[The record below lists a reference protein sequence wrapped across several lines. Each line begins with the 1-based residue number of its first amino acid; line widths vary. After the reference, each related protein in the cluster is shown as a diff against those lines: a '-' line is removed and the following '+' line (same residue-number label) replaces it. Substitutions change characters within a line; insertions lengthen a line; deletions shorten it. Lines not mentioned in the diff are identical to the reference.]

1 LTIKAVIPG
10 ALGSPGATVFAA
22 PYAPHGPIIAGTS
35 LSEVTPGI
43 GQHLFLMQQF
53 NLGFLPGIR
62 IRAAVVGQ
70 PNVGLEG
77 NVVSYSAAT
86 SELVVLA
93 DLANGVGS
101 YDDWTITVAGVPG
114 VQGPQGPPGPQ
125 GPAGTPGGPPGPIGG
140 EGPMGPPGENALWMG
155 EFGNETDPSML
166 PPDGFIRV
174 NFDGPGRPPLDTQL
188 RPGMGL
194 MYNRDGHFW
203 TFTGELVTP
212 AGWMDGGRI
221 QGEKGDTGDPG
232 GPQGEPGEQGP
243 QGEQGEQGIQG
254 IPGPAGPRGPEGP
267 QGIPGFDDAPID
279 ISAYGRMAEAWV
291 PVLRTIGGTLT
302 GTLNGTA
309 GNFSGAINAGQL
321 NVTNGNLVVA
331 APGVNPNIWL
341 NDGTTHRSV
350 FYFEVSL
357 GQTTLLDQ
365 FSGCNIAMGPGP
377 TMSLNA
383 SVVSVNG
390 SMGSGPL
397 SVTGTVNVTGDLGVA
412 GGHVLTASA
421 GYLYSVSGFM
431 APLVRASSANG
442 FQNHAAVP
450 IVGDIA
456 QMAIVGY
463 PGAPLGLAFSCTNAG
478 NTVAYWIWVSAGSDA
493 RIKRNIAPT
502 RVDALTAICAIPVR
516 EFDVDKTAS
525 DALRGGA
532 AAPRISDYHVP
543 IGLVAQEVAGIIPS
557 MDMVVPQPEGR
568 DPSIPADLHT
578 IALPNAIPHLIRAI
592 QQLEARTRALETEV
606 AALKAA

>member
-22 PYAPHGPIIAGTS
+22 PYAPYGPIIAGTS
-35 LSEVTPGI
+35 LSEITPAL

-86 SELVVLA
+86 NELVVLA

-155 EFGNETDPSML
+155 EFGDETDPSML
-166 PPDGFIRV
+166 PPDGFVRV
-174 NFDGPGRPPLDTQL
+174 NFDGPGRPPQDTQL

-212 AGWMDGGRI
+212 AGWIDGGRI

-232 GPQGEPGEQGP
+232 GPQGEQGEQGETGP
-243 QGEQGEQGIQG
+243 QGEQGIQG
-254 IPGPAGPRGPEGP
+254 IPGPAGPQGPEGP
-267 QGIPGFDDAPID
+267 RGIPGFADAPID

-291 PVLRTIGGTLT
+291 PVLRTTGGTLT
-302 GTLNGTA
+302 GGLVGTTA
-309 GNFSGAINAGQL
+309 NFSGVVHAGTL
-321 NVTNGNLVVA
+321 NVNQGNFIVA
-331 APGVNPNIWL
+331 NASDNPNIWL
-341 NDGTTHRSV
+341 NDGATHRSV
-350 FYFEVSL
+350 FYFERIT
-357 GQTTLLDQ
+357 GKTTLVDQ
-365 FSGCNIAMGPGP
+365 FSGTNIAMGPGP
-377 TMSLNA
+377 TMELNA
-383 SVVSVNG
+383 GSIIAPGPVNTG
-390 SMGSGPL
+390 SLG
-397 SVTGTVNVTGDLGVA
+397 VTGVLNVTGQIGIA
-412 GGHVLTASA
+412 GGHVLTTNE
-421 GYLYSVSGFM
+421 GYLYSVSGFWS
-431 APLVRASSANG
+431 PLVRFTSNLVNPFS
-442 FQNHAAVP
+442 VP
-450 IVGDIA
+450 VVGDIA
-456 QMAIVGY
+456 QMAVVGY
-463 PGAPLGLAFSCTNAG
+463 GPSPTGLAFACTNAQ
-478 NTVAYWIWVSAGSDA
+478 NTVAYWIYVSAGSDI

-502 RVDALTAICAIPVR
+502 RVDALAAICAMPVR
-516 EFDVDKTAS
+516 EFEFDQRAADT
-525 DALRGGA
+525 LRGGA
-532 AAPRISDYHVP
+532 SPRISNYRVP
-543 IGLVAQEVAGIIPS
+543 LGLVAQEIAGIIPE
-557 MDMVVPQPEGR
+557 MDMVIPQPEGH
-568 DPSIPADLHT
+568 DPSIPDDLHA
-578 IALPNAIPHLIRAI
+578 IALPNAVPHLIRAI
-592 QQLEARTRALETEV
+592 QQLEARMRALETEV
-606 AALKAA
+606 AALRAA